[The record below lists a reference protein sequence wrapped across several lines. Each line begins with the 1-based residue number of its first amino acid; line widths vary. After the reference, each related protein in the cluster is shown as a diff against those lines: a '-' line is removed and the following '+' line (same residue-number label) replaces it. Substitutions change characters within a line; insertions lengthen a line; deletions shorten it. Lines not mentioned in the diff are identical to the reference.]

1 MRKFFSAWNPEIDHI
16 IEDSRKIS
24 IALIIAGLVGFF
36 VQEVDIA
43 DAVSALLIGLAL
55 WAFAIKK
62 R

>member
-1 MRKFFSAWNPEIDHI
+1 MRRFFSAWNPETDHI

-36 VQEVDIA
+36 VQEVNIA
-43 DAVSALLIGLAL
+43 DAVSALLIGLTL
-55 WAFAIKK
+55 WAFAVQK

>member
-1 MRKFFSAWNPEIDHI
+1 MRNFFNKWNPEIDLI

-36 VQEVDIA
+36 FKEVDLA
-43 DAVSALLIGLAL
+43 GAVMVLLIGAGSR
-55 WAFAIKK
+55 AFAIQK